1 MRLDKLQQLNV
12 SPFILR
18 WICSYLTTR
27 QQKVVIEGEETETT
41 PVISGVPQG
50 SVLGPLLFLI
60 YIDDVAR
67 VPLSEGTSLVL
78 YADDM
83 LLYRRIDSTE
93 DFTVLQRDIN
103 TVNNW
108 VKENYLTFNS
118 TKCKFMLISRK
129 RQHHNPVPN
138 LLLDDMSLKRVY
150 CFKYL
155 GILLTADL
163 RWSRH
168 IETIRHANYWD
179 YSTVG
184 SMNIRT
190 HQHSYSSI
198 FHL

>member
-1 MRLDKLQQLNV
+1 MGRNRDYP
-12 SPFILR
+12 SHLR
-18 WICSYLTTR
+18 
-27 QQKVVIEGEETETT
+27 GT
-41 PVISGVPQG
+41 PGVC
-50 SVLGPLLFLI
+50 LGPLLFLI

-67 VPLSEGTSLVL
+67 VPLSEGTSLIL

-93 DFTVLQRDIN
+93 DFTVLQRDII

-118 TKCKFMLISRK
+118 IKRKFMLISRK
-129 RQHHNPVPN
+129 RQYHHPVPN
-138 LLLDDMSLKRVY
+138 LLLDDVSLERVG

-168 IETIRHANYWD
+168 IETTCNKARKLLVLLRIP
-179 YSTVG
+179 
-184 SMNIRT
+184 
-190 HQHSYSSI
+190 
-198 FHL
+198 